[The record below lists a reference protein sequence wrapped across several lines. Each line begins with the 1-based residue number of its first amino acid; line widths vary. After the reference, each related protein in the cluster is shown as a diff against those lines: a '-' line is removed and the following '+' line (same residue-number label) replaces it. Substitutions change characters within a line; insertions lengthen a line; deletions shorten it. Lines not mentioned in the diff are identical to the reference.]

1 MAVSCKPKSI
11 DVSGIRFTN
20 VKELKSGGR
29 MVNLNYKGGK
39 LYIQTPAMPLPYGLN
54 DSKDMDEKLQR
65 PPTPRRFDMNLSFRD
80 VDRNPAVKVL
90 RDKLLEIGE
99 AAIEAGFNNRVA
111 WFSKDYKGMRSFV
124 ENMFTPLVKTTT
136 DKETGMPSTRY
147 SPTLKVKVPYDAA
160 SDKFGF
166 ECTDMNKVPLDF
178 ASVKDNLKGGSV
190 QVLFEVRGVWISGG
204 MFGLTTSAVKV
215 RVEQSVTAEAD
226 FEEDSDD
233 EKVAADT
240 EDEELVAHLAAAP
253 PPPPPPAPKK
263 TVAAKQPAI
272 LPDSEDEEEEEPEKP
287 AEDEAED
294 EEADADSEVEEEEER
309 EPTPPPPPP
318 KKTVTKKTVAKAK

>member
-65 PPTPRRFDMNLSFRD
+65 PATPRRFDMNLSFRD
-80 VDRNPAVKVL
+80 VERNPAVKVL
-90 RDKLLEIGE
+90 HDKLLEIGE
-99 AAIEAGFNNRVA
+99 AAIEAGFNNRVS

-136 DKETGMPSTRY
+136 DKDTGMPSTRY
-147 SPTLKVKVPYDAA
+147 PPTLKVKVPYDAA
-160 SDKFGF
+160 TDKFGF
-166 ECTDMNKVPLDF
+166 ECTDMNKKPLDF
-178 ASVKDNLKGGSV
+178 ASVKNNLKGGSV

-215 RVEQSVTAEAD
+215 RVEQNVQAEAD

-233 EKVAADT
+233 ERVAAADT
-240 EDEELVAHLAAAP
+240 EDEELVAHLAAALP
-253 PPPPPPAPKK
+253 PPTKKIAP
-263 TVAAKQPAI
+263 AKQPAI
-272 LPDSEDEEEEEPEKP
+272 LPDSEDEDEEEEEKP
-287 AEDEAED
+287 AEDE
-294 EEADADSEVEEEEER
+294 EADEDSEVEEDER

-318 KKTVTKKTVAKAK
+318 KKTVAKKTVTKAK